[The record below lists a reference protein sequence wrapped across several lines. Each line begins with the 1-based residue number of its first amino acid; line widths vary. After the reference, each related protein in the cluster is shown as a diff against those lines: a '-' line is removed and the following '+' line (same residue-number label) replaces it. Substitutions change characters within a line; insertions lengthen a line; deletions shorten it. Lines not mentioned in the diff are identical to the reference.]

1 VSSPAPAPGGPAA
14 PPQVALLPPGNTH
27 LRQVLG
33 QYVTGVC
40 AVSTRFETR
49 TGTRHDAIAVNSF
62 SSVSLDPPL
71 VSMYLRDDSTF
82 LRRVRASGQWAV
94 SFLGNWARPLVGA
107 LTAPAVRRP
116 PVEEAADWAVGPHTG
131 CLLLPDAPGSLE
143 CDLHLTQ
150 ALGDHVLVVG
160 RVLGAV
166 GRDHDPLVFH
176 RGTFT
181 GVAPAP

>member
-1 VSSPAPAPGGPAA
+1 MNSPAPAPGGPAA
-14 PPQVALLPPGNTH
+14 PPGVSVLPDETH

-62 SSVSLDPPL
+62 TSVSLDPPL

-82 LRRVRASGQWAV
+82 LRRVRASGRWAV
-94 SFLGNWARPLVGA
+94 SFLGNRARPLVGA

-131 CLLLPDAPGSLE
+131 CLLLPDAPGTLE

-166 GRDHDPLVFH
+166 GRDHEPLVFH

>member
-1 VSSPAPAPGGPAA
+1 MSSRTPAAPGGPSGAA
-14 PPQVALLPPGNTH
+14 GALRADTAH
-27 LRQVLG
+27 LRHVLG

-49 TGTRHDAIAVNSF
+49 TGVRHDAIAVNSF

-82 LRRVRASGQWAV
+82 LRRVRASRQWAV
-94 SFLGNWARPLVGA
+94 SFLGNRSRPLVGV
-107 LTAPAVRRP
+107 LTAPAAERP
-116 PVEEAADWAVGPHTG
+116 SVEDAADWAVGPHTG
-131 CLLLPDAPGSLE
+131 CLVLLDAPGTLE
-143 CDLHLTQ
+143 CALHLTQ
-150 ALGDHVLVVG
+150 RLGDHVLVVG

-166 GRDHDPLVFH
+166 GREHDPLVFH

-181 GVAPAP
+181 ALAPVT

>member
-1 VSSPAPAPGGPAA
+1 MNSPAPAPGGAA
-14 PPQVALLPPGNTH
+14 ASGVPVLPDKTH
-27 LRQVLG
+27 LRRVLG

-40 AVSTRFETR
+40 AVSTRFETQ

-62 SSVSLDPPL
+62 TSVSIDPPL

-82 LRRVRASGQWAV
+82 LCRVRACGQWAV
-94 SFLGNWARPLVGA
+94 SFLGNQARSLVGA

-131 CLLLPDAPGSLE
+131 CLLLPDAPGTLE

-150 ALGDHVLVVG
+150 ELGDHVLVVG

-166 GRDHDPLVFH
+166 GRDHEPLVFH